1 MDIGGSEELRMH
13 EHRSIALAGV
23 IAAGL
28 LAGSSV
34 GAIAQIDEAASA
46 SPTRQPCPN
55 PYGGGAC
62 LGPLEPGTYETSEFW
77 APFSYTVPEGWANY
91 EDEPGNFLL
100 VPPGGTLDGVDAGT
114 SDYIGVYMGV
124 NVASADCVE
133 EPAAGVGHSPEAMTA
148 ALAGRPG
155 LIVTEPMP
163 VEVGG
168 LSGRMIDIARD
179 PASDAGCHVPD
190 LDEPLLALI
199 IGAGPASLHHA
210 QMSGFTTRLYV
221 LDLVPSSNVVIEI
234 SDVADSPGETAD
246 YEDLVSDLVFTGR
259 ER

>member
-1 MDIGGSEELRMH
+1 MY

-62 LGPLEPGTYETSEFW
+62 LGPLEPGTYETSGFW

-100 VPPGGTLDGVDAGT
+100 VPPGGSLDGVDAGT
-114 SDYIGVYMGV
+114 SDYIGIYMGV
-124 NVASADCVE
+124 NVASGDCVE
-133 EPAAGVGHSPEAMTA
+133 EPAVGAGYSAEAMTA
-148 ALAGRPG
+148 ALVERPG
-155 LIVTEPMP
+155 LIVTEPAP

-168 LSGRMIDIARD
+168 LTGLMIDIARD
-179 PASDAGCHVPD
+179 PASDAGCQVPD
-190 LDEPLLALI
+190 IDEPLVMLI
-199 IGAGPASLHHA
+199 MGVGPASLAHA

-221 LDLVPSSNVVIEI
+221 LDLGPSNIVIEI
-234 SDVADSPGETAD
+234 SDVADSPGETSD
-246 YEDLVSDLVFTGR
+246 YEGVVSSMVFTGLAP
-259 ER
+259 